1 MVVNGRTPARV
12 TAAIDQIQRA
22 VKERT
27 SPRSGSRDVMVRS
40 SDRHEIREAR
50 SEPWRCPTRQKG
62 MSIMPLTRSRLGEQL
77 TRRLRR
83 WRITAVPILQAAVA
97 PGLSWLVAVQV
108 VEHRV
113 PFFAPVAA
121 VVSLDLT
128 PGQRLRRAIELIV
141 GVALGIVVGDL
152 SISEIR

>member
-1 MVVNGRTPARV
+1 
-12 TAAIDQIQRA
+12 
-22 VKERT
+22 
-27 SPRSGSRDVMVRS
+27 
-40 SDRHEIREAR
+40 
-50 SEPWRCPTRQKG
+50 

-121 VVSLDLT
+121 VVSLELT
-128 PGQRLRRAIELIV
+128 LGQRLRRAMELIV
-141 GVALGIVVGDL
+141 GVALSIVVGDL